1 MIMSKTKLLT
11 LFVLLSVAMSA
22 MAQAGLTVR
31 RAAYSGE
38 AGAPSTEWA
47 EGDNLYVY
55 GVSST
60 NHDQVLMGTLTAT
73 AAGVEAFMAGTLDF
87 SQTGTE
93 VPMTLT
99 LSNLPL
105 PMDYTVTDGTLDKAR
120 SYATA
125 TVTATAIDEVACTV
139 TLADPTPPTLVLQ
152 QALVKVTLQDNNNN
166 PITPT
171 WLECRLLNKDA
182 TYDLINSLHYDRPVA
197 GAGDWIY
204 GNATYENGTITLS
217 KEGGCGCGWKPEF
230 WDQDL
235 TQYTGIVVRFD
246 EPINQDCNFCIA
258 YTIEG
263 DAEQHFDSYYISQ
276 GSTMAWA
283 GIPWNANKINGVYF
297 SQDWEVSEDVIIK
310 PRDFWFNNI
319 GSYYLQ
325 PQSNVVYLAL
335 NGMEP
340 NSKLSFT
347 ASVNGE
353 TLAFS
358 ADGVTYEEG
367 SYYEQTF
374 QLEST
379 VKLILPPPYDVNVK
393 VDDVYKY
400 PDMGM
405 VELLPG
411 QTVTLESPW
420 AYRFK
425 SVNGVTPI
433 TYAVPENA
441 VYTSGE
447 TVEVKNGDNLAATI
461 TFGETGGNDFTT
473 ADYYTIEGFPYH
485 IRGNGTNGNKP
496 GGTFYTIVPTYD
508 GTIDVFVY
516 LNEGKQF
523 FIEEDGTPLDD
534 YNGISFDYLYVGN
547 FSFNVSAGKK
557 YKVYAYGSKLGFY
570 GFRFIP
576 AVVASDLAVN
586 YNSDKSTASFKMP
599 ASDFSVVYTMIRHF
613 EGYVGVTVNGVANYS
628 MDNGWPVYYY
638 PRIPVKQDADGKYAT
653 SLVFTLNDLLL
664 NKEINNTDYKL
675 EQINRWNY
683 IDGWTP
689 MNEGDEYLP
698 GFYSASFTATETSDY
713 AGTYYLEF
721 ELIKGYEVTVPA
733 GEYVTYY
740 SNEPLRVEAESGAQL
755 YTISEVG
762 ETTATLSGPYDAMP
776 SGTPMLVYNNTDVEN
791 TFLLIP
797 CNEPDLAMTVAKE
810 FRGTVDPMIV
820 PGSDATTDNYAFN
833 GKQFV
838 WAKNAI
844 EVGSNKCYLVIPTGS
859 SLAARS
865 ITLVNNSPTAIGA
878 MLMNNEKMNNEPLF
892 DLNGRKVINPTK
904 KGIYIKNGR
913 KVVIM
918 K

>member
-11 LFVLLSVAMSA
+11 LFVLLSIAVGA

-47 EGDNLYVY
+47 VGDNLYVY

-60 NHDQVLMGTLTAT
+60 DHDQVLMGTLTAT
-73 AAGVEAFMAGTLDF
+73 EAGAEAFMAGTLDF

-125 TVTATAIDEVACTV
+125 TVTATAIDANAGTV
-139 TLADPTPPTLVLQ
+139 TLDATPTLILQ
-152 QALVKVTLQDNNNN
+152 QALVKVTLQDKNNN
-166 PITPT
+166 PITPS
-171 WLECRLLNKDA
+171 WLECRLLNETA
-182 TYDLINSLHYDRPVA
+182 IYDLINLLHYDRSVD

-297 SQDWEVSEDVIIK
+297 SKDWEGSEDVIIK

-319 GSYYLQ
+319 GSYHLE

-340 NSKLSFT
+340 NSKLSFN
-347 ASVNGE
+347 AYVNGE

-358 ADGVTYEEG
+358 ANGVTYKEG

-393 VDDVYKY
+393 VDDVNKY

-425 SVNGVTPI
+425 SVNGVTHV
-433 TYAVPENA
+433 TYTVPENA

-447 TVEVKNGDNLAATI
+447 TVEVKNGDDLAATI
-461 TFGETGGNDFTT
+461 TFGETGGDDFTT
-473 ADYYTIEGFPYH
+473 ANYYAIEGFPYH

-496 GGTFYTIVPTYD
+496 YGTFYTIVPAYD

-516 LNEGKQF
+516 LNAGRQF

-534 YNGISFDYLYVGN
+534 YNGIAFGDLYVGS

-557 YKVYAYGSKLGFY
+557 YKIYASGSKLGLY

-599 ASDFSVVYTMIRHF
+599 ASDLGVVYTTSRYL
-613 EGYVGVTVNGVANYS
+613 GARVGATVNGVANYV
-628 MDNGWPVYYY
+628 MNNGYAYNTT
-638 PRIPVKQDADGKYAT
+638 PRIPVKQDADGKYAPV
-653 SLVFTLNDLLL
+653 SPLVFTLYDLLL
-664 NKEINNTDYKL
+664 NKEINNTEYTLQQIMRPDYY
-675 EQINRWNY
+675 NG
-683 IDGWTP
+683 GWIP
-689 MNEGDEYLP
+689 MNDGDEYLP
-698 GFYSASFTATETSDY
+698 GYYSAVFTATETSDY
-713 AGTYYLEF
+713 VGTYVDCYF
-721 ELIKGYEVTVPA
+721 ELIEGYAVTIPA
-733 GEYVTYY
+733 GEYITYY

-838 WAKNAI
+838 WMKNDI
-844 EVGSNKCYLVIPTGS
+844 EVGSNKAWLSIPKAPS
-859 SLAARS
+859 NARS
-865 ITLVNNSPTAIGA
+865 ISLRRTTTGIGA
-878 MLMNNEKMNNEPLF
+878 TLMNNEEMNNELY
-892 DLNGRKVINPTK
+892 DLNGRKVQNPTK
-904 KGIYIKNGR
+904 KGIYIRNGR

>member
-47 EGDNLYVY
+47 VGDNLYVY

-60 NHDQVLMGTLTAT
+60 DHDQVLMGTLTAT
-73 AAGVEAFMAGTLDF
+73 EAGAEAFMAGTLDF

-105 PMDYTVTDGTLDKAR
+105 PMDYTVTDGTLDNAR

-125 TVTATAIDEVACTV
+125 TVAATAIDEVAKTV
-139 TLADPTPPTLVLQ
+139 TLDATPTLVLQ
-152 QALVKVTLQDNNNN
+152 QALVKVTLQDKNNN
-166 PITPT
+166 PITPS

-197 GAGDWIY
+197 GAGDWTY
-204 GNATYENGTITLS
+204 GGATYDGSTITLP
-217 KEGGCGCGWKPEF
+217 KKGGCASGWKTDSWNE
-230 WDQDL
+230 DL
-235 TQYTGIVVRFD
+235 TKYSGICVLLSEPVNQPCIFCVAYMEEGYSEQQY
-246 EPINQDCNFCIA
+246 A
-258 YTIEG
+258 
-263 DAEQHFDSYYISQ
+263 SSYISE
-276 GSTMAWA
+276 GSNFAWV
-283 GIPWNANKINGVYF
+283 GVPYNSTQINGIYF
-297 SQDWEVSEDVIIK
+297 SLENGVSEDVIIK
-310 PRDFWFNNI
+310 PERFWFNNI

-340 NSKLSFT
+340 NSKLSFN

-425 SVNGVTPI
+425 SVNGVTPV
-433 TYAVPENA
+433 TYTVPENA
-441 VYTSGE
+441 VYQSGE

-461 TFGETGGNDFTT
+461 TFGETGGDDFTT
-473 ADYYTIEGFPYH
+473 ANYSAIEGFPYH

-496 GGTFYTIVPTYD
+496 YGTFYTIVPAYD

-534 YNGISFDYLYVGN
+534 YNGLAFGYTYVGN

-557 YKVYAYGSKLGFY
+557 YKVYASGSKLGLY

-613 EGYVGVTVNGVANYS
+613 EDYVGVTVNGVANYS

-638 PRIPVKQDADGKYAT
+638 PRIPVKQNADGKYAT

-664 NKEINNTDYKL
+664 NKEIKNTDYKL
-675 EQINRWNY
+675 EQISRWNY

-733 GEYVTYY
+733 GEYITYY

-838 WAKNAI
+838 WMKNDI
-844 EVGSNKCYLVIPTGS
+844 EIGANKCYLVIPTGS

-904 KGIYIKNGR
+904 KGIYIRNGR
-913 KVVIM
+913 KVVIR

>member
-73 AAGVEAFMAGTLDF
+73 AAGAEAFMAGTLDF

-105 PMDYTVTDGTLDKAR
+105 PMDYYADGTIDNAR

-125 TVTATAIDEVACTV
+125 TVTATAIDANAGTV
-139 TLADPTPPTLVLQ
+139 TLDATPTLVLR
-152 QALVKVTLQDNNNN
+152 QALVKVTLQDINNN
-166 PITPT
+166 PITPS
-171 WLECRLLNKDA
+171 WLECRLLNETAD
-182 TYDLINSLHYDRPVA
+182 YDLINLLHYDRSVA

-263 DAEQHFDSYYISQ
+263 DAEQHYDSYYISQ

-310 PRDFWFNNI
+310 PRDFWFNNV

-340 NSKLSFT
+340 NSKLSFN
-347 ASVNGE
+347 AEVNGE

-358 ADGVTYEEG
+358 ANGVTYEEG

-379 VKLILPPPYDVNVK
+379 VKLTIIPPYDVNVK

-425 SVNGVTPI
+425 SVNSVTPV
-433 TYAVPENA
+433 TYTVPENA
-441 VYTSGE
+441 VYQSGE
-447 TVEVKNGDNLAATI
+447 TVEVKNGDDLAATI
-461 TFGETGGNDFTT
+461 TFGETGGDDFTT
-473 ADYYTIEGFPYH
+473 ANYYAIEGFPYH
-485 IRGNGTNGNKP
+485 IKGNGTNGNKP
-496 GGTFYTIVPTYD
+496 GGTFYTIVPIYD
-508 GTIDVFVY
+508 GTINIFVY
-516 LNEGKQF
+516 LNANKPF

-534 YNGISFDYLYVGN
+534 YNGITFDYLYVGY
-547 FSFNVSAGKK
+547 FSINVSAGKK
-557 YKVYAYGSKLGFY
+557 YKVYTSGSKLGFY
-570 GFRFIP
+570 GFTYIP
-576 AVVASDLAVN
+576 AVTTSDLAVN
-586 YNSDKSTASFKMP
+586 YNSDKSTASFEMP
-599 ASDFSVVYTMIRHF
+599 ASDLGVVYTMIRHF

-698 GFYSASFTATETSDY
+698 GSYYAVFTATETSDY
-713 AGTYYLEF
+713 VGTYNECYF
-721 ELIKGYEVTVPA
+721 ELIEGYEVTIPA
-733 GEYVTYY
+733 GEYITYY
-740 SNEPLRVEAESGAQL
+740 SNEPLREEEEDIEL
-755 YTISEVG
+755 YTITEVSES
-762 ETTATLSGPYDAMP
+762 TATLSDASDAMP
-776 SGTPMLVYNNTDVEN
+776 KNTPMLVYNKGTEDK

-797 CNEPDLAMTVAKE
+797 CNDPDLALTVAPE
-810 FRGTVDPMIV
+810 FKGTVDPMTV
-820 PGSDATTDNYAFN
+820 YGSNNSYNTYAFN

-838 WAKNAI
+838 WMKNDMIIGA
-844 EVGSNKCYLVIPTGS
+844 NKCYLVIPTGS
-859 SLAARS
+859 GLAARS

-878 MLMNNEKMNNEPLF
+878 TLMNNEKMNNEPLF

>member
-1 MIMSKTKLLT
+1 MSKTKLLT
-11 LFVLLSVAMSA
+11 LFVLLSVAVGA

-87 SQTGTE
+87 SETGNE

-105 PMDYTVTDGTLDKAR
+105 PMDYTVTDGTLDNAR

-125 TVTATAIDEVACTV
+125 TVTATAIDEVAGTV

-152 QALVKVTLQDNNNN
+152 QALVKVTLQDINNN
-166 PITPT
+166 PITPS
-171 WLECRLLNKDA
+171 WLECRLLNETAD
-182 TYDLINSLHYDRPVA
+182 YDLINLLHYDRSVA

-263 DAEQHFDSYYISQ
+263 DAEQHYDSYYISQ

-340 NSKLSFT
+340 NSKLSFN
-347 ASVNGE
+347 AEVNGE

-358 ADGVTYEEG
+358 ANGVTYEEG

-379 VKLILPPPYDVNVK
+379 VKLTLPPPYDVNVK
-393 VDDVYKY
+393 VDGVYKY
-400 PDMGM
+400 PNYMGTI
-405 VELLPG
+405 ELLPG

-420 AYRFK
+420 TYRFK

-473 ADYYTIEGFPYH
+473 TDYYTIEGFPYH
-485 IRGNGTNGNKP
+485 IQGNGTNGNKP
-496 GGTFYTIVPTYD
+496 GGTFYTIVPAYD

-534 YNGISFDYLYVGN
+534 YNGISFDYLYIGN
-547 FSFNVSAGKK
+547 FSINVSAGKK
-557 YKVYAYGSKLGFY
+557 YKVYASGSKLGLY

-586 YNSDKSTASFKMP
+586 YNSDKSTASFEMP
-599 ASDFSVVYTMIRHF
+599 ASDLGVVYTMSRNL
-613 EGYVGVTVNGVANYS
+613 GAYVGATVNGVANYE
-628 MDNGWPVYYY
+628 MYNDWPSYYY
-638 PRIPVKQDADGKYAT
+638 PRIPVKQNADGKYAT

-664 NKEINNTDYKL
+664 NKEINSTDYTL
-675 EQINRWNY
+675 QQIMRWNY

-689 MNEGDEYLP
+689 MNEGDEYYP
-698 GFYSASFTATETSDY
+698 GYYYAVFTATETSDY
-713 AGTYYLEF
+713 VGTYGIDF

-733 GEYVTYY
+733 GEYITYY

-820 PGSDATTDNYAFN
+820 PGSDATTDNYTFN

-838 WAKNAI
+838 WVMNAI

-904 KGIYIKNGR
+904 KGIYIKNGQ
-913 KVVIM
+913 KVVIL

>member
-11 LFVLLSVAMSA
+11 LFVLLSIAVGA

-47 EGDNLYVY
+47 VGDNLYVY

-60 NHDQVLMGTLTAT
+60 NHDQVLMGTLKAT
-73 AAGVEAFMAGTLDF
+73 AAGAEAFMAGTLDF

-105 PMDYTVTDGTLDKAR
+105 PMDYTVTDGTLDNAR

-125 TVTATAIDEVACTV
+125 TVTATAIDANEGTV
-139 TLADPTPPTLVLQ
+139 TLDATPTLILQ
-152 QALVKVTLQDNNNN
+152 QALVKVTLQDKNNN
-166 PITPT
+166 PITPS
-171 WLECRLLNKDA
+171 WLECRLLNETA
-182 TYDLINSLHYDRPVA
+182 LYDLINSLHYDRSVA
-197 GAGDWIY
+197 GAGDWTY
-204 GNATYENGTITLS
+204 GGATYDGSTITLP
-217 KEGGCGCGWKPEF
+217 KEGWCGCGWKTDSWNE
-230 WDQDL
+230 DL
-235 TQYTGIVVRFD
+235 TKYSGICVLLSEPVNQPCIFCVAYMEEGYSAQQYASRYIDAGS
-246 EPINQDCNFCIA
+246 NFA
-258 YTIEG
+258 WVG
-263 DAEQHFDSYYISQ
+263 VPSN
-276 GSTMAWA
+276 STQ
-283 GIPWNANKINGVYF
+283 INGIYF
-297 SQDWEVSEDVIIK
+297 SLENGVSEDVIIK
-310 PRDFWFNNI
+310 PERLWFNNI
-319 GSYYLQ
+319 GSYYLE

-340 NSKLSFT
+340 NSKLSFN

-358 ADGVTYEEG
+358 ANGVTYEEG

-379 VKLILPPPYDVNVK
+379 VKLTLPPPYDVNVK
-393 VDDVYKY
+393 VDGVNKN
-400 PDMGM
+400 PDYMGTI
-405 VELLPG
+405 ELLPG
-411 QTVTLESPW
+411 QTVTLESPR

-425 SVNGVTPI
+425 SVNSV

-447 TVEVKNGDNLAATI
+447 TVEVKNGNDVAATI
-461 TFGETGGNDFTT
+461 TFGETGGNNFTVSSGS
-473 ADYYTIEGFPYH
+473 AIEGFPYRT
-485 IRGNGTNGNKP
+485 IGNNTNGDEP
-496 GGTFYTIVPTYD
+496 GGTFYTIVPSYD

-516 LNEGKQF
+516 LNPGKQF
-523 FIEEDGTPLDD
+523 FIEEEGTPLDG
-534 YNGISFDYLYVGN
+534 YNGITVDEKYRGPY
-547 FSFNVSAGKK
+547 SFNVSAGKK
-557 YKVYAYGSKLGFY
+557 YKIYASVSKLSLY

-576 AVVASDLAVN
+576 AVAASGLVVD

-599 ASDFSVVYTMIRHF
+599 ASDFSVVYTMSRYL
-613 EGYVGVTVNGVANYS
+613 GAGVGATVNGVDAYNTT
-628 MDNGWPVYYY
+628 
-638 PRIPVKQDADGKYAT
+638 PRIPVKQDADGKYAPV
-653 SLVFTLNDLLL
+653 SPLVFTLYDLLL
-664 NKEINNTDYKL
+664 NKEIKNTDYKL
-675 EQINRWNY
+675 GQINRWNY
-683 IDGWTP
+683 NDGWTP

-698 GFYSASFTATETSDY
+698 GSYRAVFTATETSDY
-713 AGTYYLEF
+713 VGTYVDCYF
-721 ELIKGYEVTVPA
+721 ELIEGYAVTIPA
-733 GEYVTYY
+733 GEYITYY

-838 WAKNAI
+838 WVKNAI
-844 EVGSNKCYLVIPTGS
+844 EVGSNKAWLSIPKAPS
-859 SLAARS
+859 NARS
-865 ITLVNNSPTAIGA
+865 ISLRRTTTGIGA
-878 MLMNNEKMNNEPLF
+878 TLMNNEEMNNELY
-892 DLNGRKVINPTK
+892 DLNGRKVQNPTK
-904 KGIYIKNGR
+904 KGIYIRNGR

>member
-11 LFVLLSVAMSA
+11 LFVLLSIAVGA

-47 EGDNLYVY
+47 VGDNLYVY

-60 NHDQVLMGTLTAT
+60 DHDQVLMGTLTAT
-73 AAGVEAFMAGTLDF
+73 EAGAEAFMAGTLDF

-105 PMDYTVTDGTLDKAR
+105 PMDYTVTDGTLDNAR

-125 TVTATAIDEVACTV
+125 TVTATAIDEVAKTV
-139 TLADPTPPTLVLQ
+139 TLDATPTLILQ
-152 QALVKVTLQDNNNN
+152 QALVKVTLQDKNNN
-166 PITPT
+166 PITPS
-171 WLECRLLNKDA
+171 WLECRLLNETA
-182 TYDLINSLHYDRPVA
+182 LYDLINSLHYDRSVA
-197 GAGDWIY
+197 GAGDWTY
-204 GNATYENGTITLS
+204 GGATYDGSTITLP
-217 KEGGCGCGWKPEF
+217 KEGWCGCGWKTDSWNE
-230 WDQDL
+230 DL
-235 TQYTGIVVRFD
+235 TKYSGICVLLSEPVNQPCIFCVAYMEEGYSEQQYASSYIDAGS
-246 EPINQDCNFCIA
+246 NFA
-258 YTIEG
+258 WVGVPYN
-263 DAEQHFDSYYISQ
+263 
-276 GSTMAWA
+276 STQ
-283 GIPWNANKINGVYF
+283 INGIYF
-297 SQDWEVSEDVIIK
+297 SLENGVSEDVIIK
-310 PRDFWFNNI
+310 PERLWFNNI
-319 GSYYLQ
+319 GSYDLE

-340 NSKLSFT
+340 NSKLSFN

-358 ADGVTYEEG
+358 ANGVTYEEG

-379 VKLILPPPYDVNVK
+379 VKLTLPPPYDVNVK
-393 VDDVYKY
+393 VDGVNKY
-400 PDMGM
+400 PDYRGG

-420 AYRFK
+420 TYRFK

-473 ADYYTIEGFPYH
+473 ANYYAIEGFPYH
-485 IRGNGTNGNKP
+485 IQGNGTNGNKP
-496 GGTFYTIVPTYD
+496 YGTFYTIAPSYD
-508 GTIDVFVY
+508 GTINIFVY
-516 LNEGKQF
+516 LNANKPF

-534 YNGISFDYLYVGN
+534 YNGIAFEDLYVGS

-557 YKVYAYGSKLGFY
+557 YKVYASGSKLGFY
-570 GFRFIP
+570 GFTYIP
-576 AVVASDLAVN
+576 AVATTDLEVD
-586 YNSDKSTASFKMP
+586 YSSDKSTASFIMP
-599 ASDFSVVYTMIRHF
+599 ASDLGLVYTMSRYL
-613 EGYVGVTVNGVANYS
+613 GAWVGATVNGVANYE
-628 MDNGWPVYYY
+628 MYNDWPSYYY
-638 PRIPVKQDADGKYAT
+638 PRIPVKQNADGKYAT

-664 NKEINNTDYKL
+664 KKEINSTDYTL
-675 EQINRWNY
+675 QEIMRWDYYN
-683 IDGWTP
+683 GWVS
-689 MNEGDEYLP
+689 MNDGDEYVP
-698 GFYSASFTATETSDY
+698 GSYYAVFTATETSDY
-713 AGTYYLEF
+713 TGTYGIDF
-721 ELIKGYEVTVPA
+721 ELIEGYEVTIPA
-733 GEYVTYY
+733 GEYITYY
-740 SNEPLRVEAESGAQL
+740 SNEPLREEEEDIEL
-755 YTISEVG
+755 YTITEVSES
-762 ETTATLSGPYDAMP
+762 TATLSDASDAMP
-776 SGTPMLVYNNTDVEN
+776 KNTPMLVYNKGTEDK

-797 CNEPDLAMTVAKE
+797 CNDPDLALTVANE
-810 FRGTVDPMIV
+810 FRGTVDPMTV
-820 PGSDATTDNYAFN
+820 YGSNNSYNTYAFN

-838 WAKNAI
+838 WMKNDMIIGA
-844 EVGSNKCYLVIPTGS
+844 NKCYLVIPTGS
-859 SLAARS
+859 GLAARS

-878 MLMNNEKMNNEPLF
+878 TLMNNEKMNNEPLF

-904 KGIYIKNGR
+904 KGIYIKNGQ
-913 KVVIM
+913 KVVIL